1 MSNVPQWQARIPIGQ
16 TADGVLIYASDDFYR
31 FLARDVFARIGG
43 VTAPTNNDID
53 ENLLDDSGMA
63 EIEAAMM
70 ALASDI
76 GQEPIELID
85 SIEQAIEQQQNA
97 VSSLDASVSELR
109 EEIAAIKNGNVLAG
123 LSERIFLLEVEINSL
138 RQGAI

>member
-1 MSNVPQWQARIPIGQ
+1 MSTISHWQARIPIGQ

-63 EIEAAMM
+63 EIEASMLS
-70 ALASDI
+70 LANEI
-76 GQEPIELID
+76 GQEPKGEVA
-85 SIEQAIEQQQNA
+85 QAIEQQQNA
-97 VSSLDASVSELR
+97 VASLDASVSELR
-109 EEIAAIKNGNVLAG
+109 EEIAAMKNGDVLAG

-138 RQGAI
+138 KQGVI

>member
-1 MSNVPQWQARIPIGQ
+1 MSAISQWQARIPIGQ

-31 FLARDVFARIGG
+31 FLARDVFARLGG

-70 ALASDI
+70 ATANEF
-76 GQEPIELID
+76 GQAPAQEVAQTID
-85 SIEQAIEQQQNA
+85 QQQNVDVFA
-97 VSSLDASVSELR
+97 E
-109 EEIAAIKNGNVLAG
+109 
-123 LSERIFLLEVEINSL
+123 LSERISILEVEINSL
-138 RQGAI
+138 KQGVI

>member
-1 MSNVPQWQARIPIGQ
+1 MSTISHWQARIPIGQ

-63 EIEAAMM
+63 EIEASMLS
-70 ALASDI
+70 LANEI
-76 GQEPIELID
+76 GQEPKGEVA
-85 SIEQAIEQQQNA
+85 QAIEQQQNA
-97 VSSLDASVSELR
+97 VASLDASVSELR
-109 EEIAAIKNGNVLAG
+109 AEIEAIKNGDVLAG
-123 LSERIFLLEVEINSL
+123 LSERISLLEVEINSL
-138 RQGAI
+138 KQGVI